1 MSAWIEG
8 MPNKKLRKRTSD
20 IRTSWLCTM
29 RWWDA
34 TRWSNMTI
42 STNIP
47 SKITSIRQKPSGWL
61 SKPWDLR
68 RSCGQ
73 SHKGTLVNTLIEH
86 PTRIVTIGHLRKKTT
101 FPRDTAKL
109 SDDFIPSGHSLV
121 TSRGAFSKFLP
132 LRNVNKEKWVFQVRK
147 WHIIYDT
154 TRVLRLEFYTWIWEA
169 AMSQA

>member
-1 MSAWIEG
+1 M
-8 MPNKKLRKRTSD
+8 SD

-29 RWWDA
+29 GGWDTA
-34 TRWSNMTI
+34 GWPNMTI

-47 SKITSIRQKPSGWL
+47 SNMTNIRQKLSAWF

-86 PTRIVTIGHLRKKTT
+86 PARAVSIGHPRKKTT
-101 FPRDTAKL
+101 FLWDIAKL
-109 SDDFIPSGHSLV
+109 SDDFMPIEHSLV
-121 TSRGAFSKFLP
+121 TPRVALSKFLP
-132 LRNVNKEKWVFQVRK
+132 LQNVNKEKWLFQVRK

-154 TRVLRLEFYTWIWEA
+154 TSVLRLEFYTWNWEA
-169 AMSQA
+169 AMS